1 MRLSLLV
8 VAVCVALSAC
18 APKPQIYAEKL
29 AAENDPKFN
38 SPECLSIREK
48 ALTYDDKT
56 AERAVTGL
64 ALGLFLGPF
73 GLPFAIAGDSS
84 QNEDRRA
91 FAAEV
96 HRRCSSKPLPKE
108 LEPPKNEA
116 TNGSSVKPGSK

>member
-1 MRLSLLV
+1 MRYSACLV
-8 VAVCVALSAC
+8 VACIVLSAC

-29 AAENDPKFN
+29 SAEADPKFN
-38 SPECLSIREK
+38 SKECLDIREK
-48 ALTYDDKT
+48 ALTYDDKVGQ
-56 AERAVTGL
+56 RAITGL

-73 GLPFAIAGDSS
+73 GIPFAIAGDAS

-108 LEPPKNEA
+108 LEPPKSDPA
-116 TNGSSVKPGSK
+116 KKP

>member
-1 MRLSLLV
+1 MRLSLLI
-8 VAVCVALSAC
+8 VAIGVAISAC

-29 AAENDPKFN
+29 AAEKDPKFD

-73 GLPFAIAGDSS
+73 GLPLAAAGDAS

-91 FAAEV
+91 FAAEI

-108 LEPPKNEA
+108 LEPSKSEA
-116 TNGSSVKPGSK
+116 EVKRP